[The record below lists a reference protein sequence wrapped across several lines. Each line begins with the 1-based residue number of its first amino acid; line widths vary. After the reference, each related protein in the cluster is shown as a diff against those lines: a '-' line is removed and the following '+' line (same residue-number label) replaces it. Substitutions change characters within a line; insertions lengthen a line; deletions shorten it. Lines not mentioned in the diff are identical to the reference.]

1 MIRLLAALLVLLA
14 APARAQLP
22 VAPPPVPG
30 TITVSGEGLVSV
42 APDRAVLRLGVTTR
56 AETAA
61 EALRAHEADVARVL
75 TRVRQ
80 FGIADRQI
88 QIEALQVRENY
99 GQNGL
104 DGVVAVRVVTVT
116 TDSLRTIPDLVAA
129 VVSEGAN
136 RLDGLTYTLR
146 DARHAEARALDAA
159 VADAAVADA
168 RTKAERIASAS
179 GVTLGRVVAVQE
191 ASAAMPYP
199 SGRFMSLAS
208 VDVAPEPGAYSA
220 GSSEVRA
227 RVVVQFE
234 ITP

>member
-1 MIRLLAALLVLLA
+1 MIRLFLACLVVLA
-14 APARAQLP
+14 APVQAQA
-22 VAPPPVPG
+22 VAAPPPVPG
-30 TITVSGEGLVSV
+30 TITVVGEGLVSV
-42 APDRAVLRLGVTTR
+42 APDRALLRLGVTTR
-56 AETAA
+56 AATAA

-80 FGIADRQI
+80 FGIPDRQI
-88 QIEALQVRENY
+88 QIEALAIHENY

-104 DGVVAVRVVTVT
+104 DGVAAVRIVTVT
-116 TDSLRTIPDLVAA
+116 TDSLRTVPDLVAA

-146 DARHAEARALDAA
+146 DPKPAEARALDAA
-159 VADAAVADA
+159 VADARA
-168 RTKAERIASAS
+168 KAERIARAS

-191 ASAAMPYP
+191 GTTTMPYP
-199 SGRFMSLAS
+199 LGRSSGLSLSS
-208 VDVAPEPGAYSA
+208 VDISPEPGAYSA

-234 ITP
+234 IAGAP